1 MPVRPPT
8 PAAGRV
14 LPRIRT
20 TLSRMATLFG
30 VVQTVT
36 IVALQVVAWLR
47 KRRQGPVS
55 FPRTP
60 PEEFTTDEGTA
71 TIFMYGGDLYDDMLA
86 AIRAAEREIYFET
99 FIWKGDRL
107 GQEFKDAF
115 LDAAQRGVEVYLVW
129 DKFANL
135 VVDPEFFR
143 FPSTVHVREHPLY
156 QHWPR
161 GWRMGKFA
169 RNHRKVLVVDGEAAW
184 VGGYNIGSLYVNDW
198 RDTHA
203 RLTGPIA
210 EDLADA
216 FVDYW
221 NNLGGPRQ
229 RKLREPQGRTWHTA
243 SRVVRNVPAFASY
256 PIRGMYLEAI
266 DRASQRVWLTQAYL
280 IPDKDLLEALLRAAG
295 RGVDVHVIIPAEP
308 RRSRRAVPVFLPPA
322 AARRCPPV
330 PLPGRDGACQ
340 DRDDRRA
347 VGHDRDGEPGPFEPD
362 GQLRDQRGV
371 HRRRR
376 GATDGD
382 GVRHRP
388 DQLPRAH
395 PAAVAGPPADGEV
408 LRGTAAPA
416 QAAALK

>member
-169 RNHRKVLVVDGEAAW
+169 RNHRTVLVVDGEAAW
-184 VGGYNIGSLYVNDW
+184 GGGYNIGSLYVNDW

-295 RGVDVHVIIPAEP
+295 RGVDVRVIIPAESNHVEADWL
-308 RRSRRAVPVFLPPA
+308 SRGFYR
-322 AARRCPPV
+322 
-330 PLPGRDGACQ
+330 
-340 DRDDRRA
+340 
-347 VGHDRDGEPGPFEPD
+347 
-362 GQLRDQRGV
+362 QLLRG
-371 HRRRR
+371 
-376 GATDGD
+376 
-382 GVRHRP
+382 GVRLFLYQDAMVHAKTATIDGRWATIGTANL
-388 DQLPRAH
+388 DRLSLMGNYEINVEFID
-395 PAAVAGPPADGEV
+395 AAVAQRMETVFATDLTNCRELTLQQWQARPLMAKFSEEL
-408 LRGTAAPA
+408 LRP
-416 QAAALK
+416 LRPLL